1 MMYRGYAN
9 FVKIM
14 SPLLAAQVGGHKKK
28 LEKIKPKNELF
39 VYEQKPSFLLKKNKK
54 TSSLNNFFFS
64 LLRTFCREHLI

>member
-39 VYEQKPSFLLKKNKK
+39 VYEQKPSFLLKKTKK
-54 TSSLNNFFFS
+54 QAA
-64 LLRTFCREHLI
+64 